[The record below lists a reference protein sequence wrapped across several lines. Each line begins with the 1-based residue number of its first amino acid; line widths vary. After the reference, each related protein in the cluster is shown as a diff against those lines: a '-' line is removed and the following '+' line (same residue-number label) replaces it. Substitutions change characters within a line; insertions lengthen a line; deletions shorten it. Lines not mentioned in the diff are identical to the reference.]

1 MNKEF
6 ITGLANQARWH
17 NSHPLE
23 DGKSAIV
30 DQKFLIDYTACVLG
44 AVSEEIVAFY
54 RELDL
59 EQGVLLIQ
67 LNERIEERFY
77 GK

>member
-17 NSHPLE
+17 NGHPLE